1 MKKDFDKYHILIN
14 KLKKKKKLAVAFSGG
29 IDSTLLAYA
38 AKQAEI
44 DSLLITVTSPFF
56 SKFDKNLTVE
66 ISSNLGFNHVL
77 VPHNLDKE
85 VVKNPINRCYYCK
98 KDEAKTWKK
107 IAEKHGYSIIADGC
121 NIDDILDQYRP
132 GILACNEEGVWHPLA
147 ESNITKTEIRN
158 ISRILGI
165 EIWDRPS
172 NACLAS
178 RIQFGEEITIQ
189 KLEMIE
195 RAEDFLRKI
204 SPQIRVRLHKN
215 IARIEVP
222 ISQLKTILTIR
233 EKIISFMHNL
243 GFVYV
248 TLDLE
253 GYRSGS
259 MNKDIEKRIFDH
271 GYK

>member
-1 MKKDFDKYHILIN
+1 MNKDIDKYNLLLK
-14 KLKKKKKLAVAFSGG
+14 KLKEKKKIAVAFSGG

-56 SKFDKNLTVE
+56 SKFDEKITVK
-66 ISSNLGFNHVL
+66 IASNLGLKHVL
-77 VPHNLDKE
+77 IPHNLDID

-107 IAEKHGYSIIADGC
+107 IAEQNGYPIVADGC
-121 NIDDILDQYRP
+121 NIDDVNDEYRP
-132 GILACNEEGVWHPLA
+132 GILACNEEGIWHPLA
-147 ESNITKTEIRN
+147 ELNITKTEIRN
-158 ISRILGI
+158 ISRFLGI

-178 RIQFGEEITIQ
+178 RIQYGEEITIP
-189 KLEMIE
+189 KLEKIE
-195 RAEDFLRKI
+195 MAEDFLRKI
-204 SPQIRVRLHKN
+204 SPQVRVRLHNN

-222 ISQLKTILTIR
+222 ISQLKAILTLR
-233 EKIISFMHNL
+233 EKIISFMHKL
-243 GFVYV
+243 GFVYI

-259 MNKDIEKRIFDH
+259 MNKDIEKKDF
-271 GYK
+271 

>member
-1 MKKDFDKYHILIN
+1 MNNDFKKYNILLN
-14 KLKKKKKLAVAFSGG
+14 KLKDKKNVAIAFSGG

-44 DSLLITVTSPFF
+44 DTLLITVTSPFF
-56 SKFDKNLTVE
+56 SKFDEKMTVK
-66 ISSNLGFNHVL
+66 IASNLGLNHIL
-77 VPHNLDKE
+77 VSHDLNSY
-85 VVKNPINRCYYCK
+85 VIKNPINRCYYCK

-107 IAEKHGYSIIADGC
+107 IAEQNGYSIIADGC
-121 NIDDILDQYRP
+121 NIDDVHDKHRP
-132 GILACNEEGVWHPLA
+132 GILACNEEGIWHPLA
-147 ESNITKTEIRN
+147 ESNITKMEIRD
-158 ISRILGI
+158 IARILNI

-178 RIQFGEEITIQ
+178 RINYGEEITIQ
-189 KLEMIE
+189 RLEMIE

-204 SPQIRVRLHKN
+204 SPQVRVRLHQN

-222 ISQLKTILTIR
+222 ISKLKVILTLR
-233 EKIISFMHNL
+233 KEIISFMHKL

-248 TLDLE
+248 TLDLN

-259 MNKDIEKRIFDH
+259 MNEDIQERMVEHAHK
-271 GYK
+271 

>member
-1 MKKDFDKYHILIN
+1 MNKDIDKYHLLLN
-14 KLKKKKKLAVAFSGG
+14 KLKEKKKIAVAFSGG

-56 SKFDKNLTVE
+56 SKFDEKITVK
-66 ISSNLGFNHVL
+66 IASNLGLKHVL
-77 VPHNLDKE
+77 IPNNLDID

-107 IAEKHGYSIIADGC
+107 IAEQNGYPIVADGC
-121 NIDDILDQYRP
+121 NIDDVNDEHRP
-132 GILACNEEGVWHPLA
+132 GILACNEEGIWHPLA
-147 ESNITKTEIRN
+147 ELNITKTEIRN
-158 ISRILGI
+158 ISRFLGI

-178 RIQFGEEITIQ
+178 RIQYGEEITIP
-189 KLEMIE
+189 KLEKIE
-195 RAEDFLRKI
+195 MAEDFLRKI
-204 SPQIRVRLHKN
+204 SPQVRVRLHNN

-222 ISQLKTILTIR
+222 ISQLKAILILR
-233 EKIISFMHNL
+233 EKIISFMHKL

-259 MNKDIEKRIFDH
+259 MNEVIEKKDC
-271 GYK
+271 